1 MKVRIRPKLPKPS
14 ISPADDLF
22 PTPDAL
28 KQAAAK
34 VARKAAPS
42 RQPRSAASKGAPP
55 VEQPSLPGLSRR
67 GRPRLKNPVPATRR
81 AATSRRKRVAAGAR
95 RVELMLAP
103 AVAANLDALAEHFDE
118 SRAAVV
124 ARLVTRTAK
133 RLLK

>member
-1 MKVRIRPKLPKPS
+1 MKVRIRPKLTKPS
-14 ISPADDLF
+14 TPPADDFF

-34 VARKAAPS
+34 KGRKAAPPG
-42 RQPRSAASKGAPP
+42 QPRSAPNKGAMQA
-55 VEQPSLPGLSRR
+55 EQPSLPGLSRR
-67 GRPRLKNPVPATRR
+67 GRPRLKNPVPATQR
-81 AATSRRKRVAAGAR
+81 AATSRRKRVDAGAR

-103 AVAANLDALAEHFDE
+103 EVAASLDALAEHFDE

-124 ARLVTRTAK
+124 ARLVTRTGK